1 MEIGPGPYL
10 NSAVLCERVLQ
21 EQDGVPSLI
30 RIVDRLVVSGTVSET
45 AFASQPINLVAF
57 INFKSGKARGSH
69 NVIIQQ
75 ESPSGIR
82 QPEARLSVLFEGE
95 DRGINLVMGVNLVAT
110 EEGLHWFDIGLDETF
125 VTRIPLR
132 VVHQQATLGSG
143 PA

>member
-1 MEIGPGPYL
+1 MKIAPGPYL

-21 EQDGVPSLI
+21 EQDGVASLI
-30 RIVDRLVVSGTVSET
+30 RIVDRLIVSGSGPEGAIV
-45 AFASQPINLVAF
+45 AQPINLAAF
-57 INFKSGKARGSH
+57 INFKSGDARGSH
-69 NVIIQQ
+69 DVVIQQ

-95 DRGINLVMGVNLVAT
+95 DRGVNLVMGINFVPT

-132 VVHQQATLGSG
+132 VVHQRTALGSG
-143 PA
+143 PV